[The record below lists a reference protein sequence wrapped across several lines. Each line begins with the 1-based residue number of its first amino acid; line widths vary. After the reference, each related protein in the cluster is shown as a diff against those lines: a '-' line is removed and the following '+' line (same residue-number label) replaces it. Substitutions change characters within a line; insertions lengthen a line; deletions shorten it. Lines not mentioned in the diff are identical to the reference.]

1 MRFRRALIPCLCL
14 AAAVAILFGKGFLP
28 RELPPAAQKAGGG
41 VSPDDKMITLHYHE
55 RPPYYI
61 TGPLGV
67 HGLCADPAKLA
78 FKKAGIPIRWSKT
91 PASRQLGILKANRGR
106 DCLLGWFKN
115 PERER
120 FARYS
125 APIYED
131 RPTIA
136 LALAGNGK
144 ILSGR
149 PLADTLLASELM
161 LLRKSGYSYGRYI
174 DAMVSKLLPR
184 QEMTD
189 AENIGML
196 KMIHSRRADYFF
208 ISEEEAHVLTA
219 TSGLP
224 QKDFK
229 TVRFTD
235 MPSGNKRYL
244 LFSKK
249 VTVAEVARINAAIET
264 YVHKQ
269 PGT

>member
-1 MRFRRALIPCLCL
+1 MRFSVALIPGMCLV
-14 AAAVAILFGKGFLP
+14 AAVAVLFGRSFIAGDIP
-28 RELPPAAQKAGGG
+28 QPSTTDSTIVQPAED
-41 VSPDDKMITLHYHE
+41 VITLHYHE

-67 HGLCADPAKLA
+67 YGLCADPAKLA
-78 FKKAGIPIRWSKT
+78 FKKAKIPIRWEKT

-115 PERER
+115 SEREA

-125 APIYED
+125 MHIYVD

-136 LALAGNGK
+136 LALADNGK
-144 ILSGR
+144 IISGR
-149 PLADTLLASELM
+149 PLADTLLSADLT
-161 LLRKSGYSYGRYI
+161 LLRKKGYSYGPYI
-174 DAMVSKLLPR
+174 DAMISKLLPR
-184 QEMTD
+184 QDMTD
-189 AENIGML
+189 AENVGML

-208 ISEEEAHVLTA
+208 ISEEESHVLTA

-224 QKDFK
+224 HNDFK
-229 TVRFTD
+229 FVRFMD

-249 VTVAEVARINAAIET
+249 VSVEQVVRIDDAIQK
-264 YVHKQ
+264 YIHRKS
-269 PGT
+269 GA

>member
-1 MRFRRALIPCLCL
+1 
-14 AAAVAILFGKGFLP
+14 VAILFAKGFLP
-28 RELPPAAQKAGGG
+28 RELPSAAPKAAGEASPAEQ
-41 VSPDDKMITLHYHE
+41 VITLHYHE

-67 HGLCADPAKLA
+67 YGLCADPAKLA
-78 FKKAGIPIRWSKT
+78 FKRAGIPIRWEKT
-91 PASRQLGILKANRGR
+91 PASRQLGILKTNRGR

-125 APIYED
+125 VHIYED
-131 RPTIA
+131 RPTVA
-136 LALAGNGK
+136 LALAGNDN
-144 ILSGR
+144 IISGR
-149 PLADTLLASELM
+149 PLADTLLSTDLT

-184 QEMTD
+184 QDMTD
-189 AENIGML
+189 AENVGML

-224 QKDFK
+224 QNDFK
-229 TVRFTD
+229 FIRFAD
-235 MPSGNKRYL
+235 MPTGNKRYL

-249 VTVAEVARINAAIET
+249 VAVEEVARIDAAIKT
-264 YVHKQ
+264 YVHGQ
-269 PGT
+269 TGH